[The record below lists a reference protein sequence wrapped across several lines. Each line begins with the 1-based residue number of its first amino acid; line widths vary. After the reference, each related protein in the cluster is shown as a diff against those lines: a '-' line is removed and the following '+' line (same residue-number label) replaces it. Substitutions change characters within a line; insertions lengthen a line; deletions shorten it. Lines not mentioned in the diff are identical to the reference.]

1 VEYNFW
7 GPDFDTVHD
16 LIPSGKY
23 YWRPV
28 WIPDWINPKS
38 TGEDEALFH
47 GAEQAIISG
56 DYAQAEANFKEI
68 IENFP
73 DSKYLQA
80 SVKELLALKRIYDH
94 DFTGLKSY
102 LDSVPTLQQDTETMN
117 LTAHVSNWCNIEN
130 DDYITAINW
139 FESQIDNPPSF
150 EDSIFAII
158 DLGYTYTLMD
168 STGNRSSSFVGRYPE
183 YKFSSRKAYEKN
195 REYLIDLLFKRSG
208 NLPDVQT
215 PINNDT
221 TIFSLIQNFPNPFR
235 DQTDIIFSI
244 PTAARVSIRVYN
256 VLGALVEI
264 PYDEFVE
271 ASEHRFTWSPKNL
284 SEGIYY
290 YSLEVNNEKKDVKKM
305 ILLR

>member
-1 VEYNFW
+1 
-7 GPDFDTVHD
+7 
-16 LIPSGKY
+16 
-23 YWRPV
+23 
-28 WIPDWINPKS
+28 
-38 TGEDEALFH
+38 
-47 GAEQAIISG
+47 
-56 DYAQAEANFKEI
+56 
-68 IENFP
+68 
-73 DSKYLQA
+73 A

-130 DDYITAINW
+130 EDYITAINW
-139 FESQIDNPPSF
+139 FESQIENPPSF

-158 DLGYTYTLMD
+158 DLSYTYTLME
-168 STGNRSSSFVGRYPE
+168 SGGSRSSSYVGRYPE
-183 YKFSSRKAYEKN
+183 YKFATRKAYEKN
-195 REYLIDLLFKRSG
+195 REYLIDLLFKISG
-208 NLPDVQT
+208 NQSDDQF

-221 TIFSLIQNFPNPFR
+221 TVFSLIQNFPNPFR

-244 PTAARVSIRVYN
+244 PTAARVSIKVYN
-256 VLGALVEI
+256 VLGALVEV

-271 ASEHRFTWSPKNL
+271 SGEHRFTLSTKNL